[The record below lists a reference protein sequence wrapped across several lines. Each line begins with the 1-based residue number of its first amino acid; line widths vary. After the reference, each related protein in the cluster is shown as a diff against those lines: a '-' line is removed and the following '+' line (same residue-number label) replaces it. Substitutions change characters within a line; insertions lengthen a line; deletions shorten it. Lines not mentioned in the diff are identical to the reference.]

1 MSIVHTHQ
9 PDVHPG
15 LLGHLAAAFRAFFH
29 AVMTMAEQ
37 SPRMREIDRLQA
49 MSDADLAALGLTRD
63 RIIQH
68 VFRDRI

>member
-9 PDVHPG
+9 HDAHPG
-15 LLGHLAAAFRAFFH
+15 LLGHLAAPFRAFFA
-29 AVMTMAEQ
+29 AVVTMAEQ
-37 SPRMREIDRLQA
+37 SPRMREIGRLQA

-68 VFRDRI
+68 VFRDKI